1 MKSQKLDLNP
11 TRVLILIFLILV
23 GWHLIIFFK
32 SDVALSAPFM
42 ATPKPGFLWQDS
54 KTEDSRFLARDLD
67 VAWEPGLAHPKYKLQ
82 SSDKV
87 GVWIPMPGYQFV
99 DQTKGLETLWTPGLL
114 HPDFKAWSDTGE
126 GLWIPATGYKFVYEG
141 DTFVATEWDPGIR
154 YDELKI
160 ISLEEPDSFTP
171 FPGYQFVS
179 PGKTF
184 DVVWTPGLVNSDNP
198 RLVSG
203 SREGSWEVNVRRT
216 YQREPTWVE
225 KEIVR
230 GLIYHAL

>member
-1 MKSQKLDLNP
+1 MKFQKLDSNP
-11 TRVLILIFLILV
+11 MRILILILLIAASLHLMIFL
-23 GWHLIIFFK
+23 K
-32 SDVALSAPFM
+32 SNVNVSAPFM
-42 ATPKPGFLWQDS
+42 ATPTPGFQWQDT
-54 KTEDSRFLARDLD
+54 KTEESRLLVRDLD
-67 VAWEPGLAHPKYKLQ
+67 VAWEPRLAHPQYKLQ

-87 GVWIPMPGYQFV
+87 GVWTPIPGYKFV
-99 DQTKGLETLWTPGLL
+99 DQAKGMETIWTSGLL

-184 DVVWTPGLVNSDNP
+184 DVVWMPGLVNSDNP
-198 RLVSG
+198 RLVAG
-203 SREGSWEVNVRRT
+203 AKEGSWEVNARRA
-216 YQREPTWVE
+216 YQRDPTWIE